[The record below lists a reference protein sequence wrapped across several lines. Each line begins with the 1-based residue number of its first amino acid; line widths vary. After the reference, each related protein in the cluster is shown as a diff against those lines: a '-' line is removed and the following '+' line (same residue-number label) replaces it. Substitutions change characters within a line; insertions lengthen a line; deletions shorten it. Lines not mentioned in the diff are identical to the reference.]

1 VTHETGPESGR
12 QELIE
17 EILDHEQAMF
27 VTVPSRY
34 PAPCQANL
42 PAFRLHRAA
51 QFSVW
56 SLRTLRSYRDD
67 LIRAAEQGRNLMT
80 LKYARMANLIPCLH
94 QAPETQERIRR
105 IVSVQVRWQKELA
118 SRYPRL
124 LGRGRPLAEADGRG
138 TAATSFSTYLRGE
151 LETYSEE
158 TLALLDRDVAGAEA
172 AGWNLTEGIYR
183 HLVRGLGYRSLEDA
197 EERIRQGK
205 A

>member
-1 VTHETGPESGR
+1 MTHETGPESGR
-12 QELIE
+12 QGLIE
-17 EILDHEQAMF
+17 EVLDREQEMF

-34 PAPCQANL
+34 PAPCQGNL

-56 SLRTLRSYRDD
+56 SVRTLRSYRDD

-80 LKYARMANLIPCLH
+80 LKYARMENLIPCLH

-105 IVSVQVRWQKELA
+105 IVSVQVRWQTELA

-124 LGRGRPLAEADGRG
+124 LGRGRPLAEADARG
-138 TAATSFSTYLRGE
+138 GAATSFSTYLRGE

-172 AGWNLTEGIYR
+172 AGRNLTEGIYR
-183 HLVRGLGYRSLEDA
+183 QLVRGLGYRSLEDA